1 MYEILYSIA
10 IFSIISYIFYSWYNP
25 KLVYVRSRVD
35 KQIYVVRNSED
46 KQQAADLLAN
56 VSKRLHKL
64 VSKMSEKYGKSHS
77 GVSLL
82 KQRFK
87 GHEIRESLPKANQTS
102 YSLNKGEKI
111 VLCIRA
117 RNRTQTLT
125 DINTITFVAL
135 HEMAHIMT
143 VSIGHKKEFWENF
156 RFILAHAIKWKIYT
170 PVNYSASPKPYCGI
184 KITDTPLKTNDIS
197 KYFQS

>member
-64 VSKMSEKYGKSHS
+64 VSNSPQ
-77 GVSLL
+77 V
-82 KQRFK
+82 
-87 GHEIRESLPKANQTS
+87 T
-102 YSLNKGEKI
+102 
-111 VLCIRA
+111 VCDCIPGPRWICMPSPEA
-117 RNRTQTLT
+117 
-125 DINTITFVAL
+125 AP
-135 HEMAHIMT
+135 H
-143 VSIGHKKEFWENF
+143 
-156 RFILAHAIKWKIYT
+156 AHAE
-170 PVNYSASPKPYCGI
+170 
-184 KITDTPLKTNDIS
+184 
-197 KYFQS
+197 

>member
-10 IFSIISYIFYSWYNP
+10 IIAILFYIFYSYYNP
-25 KLVYVRSRVD
+25 KLIYVRSRID
-35 KQIYVVRNSED
+35 NKIYVVRNTDD

-64 VSKMSEKYGKSHS
+64 VSRMYEKYGTKHK
-77 GVSLL
+77 GVNLL
-82 KQRFK
+82 KKRFK
-87 GHEIRESLPKANQTS
+87 GHEIRESLPKLNQTS

-117 RNRTQTLT
+117 RNKKQSLT

-135 HEMAHIMT
+135 HEMAHVMT
-143 VSIGHKKEFWENF
+143 ISIGHKKEFWENF
-156 RFILAHAIKWKIYT
+156 RFILAHAIKWKIYA
-170 PVNYSASPKPYCGI
+170 PVNYSLKPKPYCGI
-184 KITDTPLKTNDIS
+184 KITDSPLNTSDIN
-197 KYFQS
+197 KYFVS

>member
-35 KQIYVVRNSED
+35 KQIYVVRNSQD
-46 KQQAADLLAN
+46 KQQAGDLLAN

-77 GVSLL
+77 GVNLL

-117 RNRTQTLT
+117 RNSAKTLT

-135 HEMAHIMT
+135 HEMAHVMT

-170 PVNYSASPKPYCGI
+170 PVNYNASPKPYCGI